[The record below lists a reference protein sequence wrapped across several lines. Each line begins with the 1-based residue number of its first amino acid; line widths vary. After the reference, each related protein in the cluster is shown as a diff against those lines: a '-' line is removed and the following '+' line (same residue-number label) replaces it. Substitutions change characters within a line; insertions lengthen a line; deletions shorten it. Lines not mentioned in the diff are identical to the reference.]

1 MTVTLYNNKS
11 SGNTINKTL
20 DTVQTDIT
28 ATAKGVID
36 VDKPSLLLDYSSMNF
51 NYFYIS
57 DFGRYYN
64 VTSRQL
70 LPGSH
75 ILLTGESDPLQ
86 SFAAGIET
94 LDVLVIRAEDLA
106 LREPEVADERIPMA
120 NDVIYDM
127 IAGDTIMAGENYI
140 LGVC

>member
-11 SGNTINKTL
+11 SSNTINKTL

-86 SFAAGIET
+86 SFAAGIEA
-94 LDVLVIRAEDLA
+94 LDVLVIRAEDLS
-106 LREPEVADERIPMA
+106 LREPEVADERIPLA

-127 IAGDTIMAGENYI
+127 TAGDTIMAGENYI